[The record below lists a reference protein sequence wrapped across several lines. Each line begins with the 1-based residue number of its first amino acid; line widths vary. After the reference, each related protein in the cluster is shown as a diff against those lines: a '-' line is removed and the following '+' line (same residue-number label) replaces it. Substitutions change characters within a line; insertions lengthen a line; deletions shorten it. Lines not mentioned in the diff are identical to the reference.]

1 MMRSG
6 SEALHAPDLASILL
20 LYKVFILP
28 AAMPSPR
35 EARIAPWHSKD
46 LSNPPPG
53 VYMKD
58 FEHAFQNASLECN
71 TPDSL
76 FNENGKI
83 EVAIK

>member
-1 MMRSG
+1 
-6 SEALHAPDLASILL
+6 
-20 LYKVFILP
+20 
-28 AAMPSPR
+28 
-35 EARIAPWHSKD
+35 
-46 LSNPPPG
+46 
-53 VYMKD
+53 MKD

>member
-1 MMRSG
+1 MRSG

-28 AAMPSPR
+28 AAMLSPR
-35 EARIAPWHSKD
+35 EAVNCPMAFQGP
-46 LSNPPPG
+46 SNPPPG